1 MRVGELPLLVR
12 LAFYAGLLGAL
23 AAVDLLTGSVLLQ
36 LVVLAVFLLAILPLL
51 ARRFTRGERH
61 LPHANGRAVVA
72 FAAFLTL
79 LAGIETV
86 LVPDFGL
93 GALFWIVAVIVPSL
107 EFLAYVTRGEAP
119 SS

>member
-1 MRVGELPLLVR
+1 VSVGELPLLVR
-12 LAFYAGLLGAL
+12 LAFYAGLLGAV
-23 AAVDLLTGSVLLQ
+23 AAVDLLGGSLLLQ
-36 LVVLAVFLLAILPLL
+36 LVVLAVFMLAILPVL
-51 ARRFTRGERH
+51 ARRFGGGERH
-61 LPHANGRAVVA
+61 LPHASGRAVLA

-107 EFLAYVTRGEAP
+107 EFLAYVTRRQAR
-119 SS
+119 SA